1 MQLVSQDFS
10 QAPQSENDTEKLFYS
25 IYIGEVTVSNLVLMT
40 VSVLQTIPTKIILK
54 IMNCISFS

>member
-10 QAPQSENDTEKLFYS
+10 QAPQSENDTEKHFYS

-54 IMNCISFS
+54 IMNCINFS